1 MKLTVLHTWHVRF
14 DTDAVLYHVSW
25 TKIAGRFRTAGFTVN
40 PLPHSPYG
48 LSVGHSHPGAMT
60 LFTLGHPEYF
70 KYITVTDAPSV

>member
-1 MKLTVLHTWHVRF
+1 MKLAVRHHWHITFHCDVVSY
-14 DTDAVLYHVSW
+14 DVSW
-25 TKIAGRFRTAGFTVN
+25 ITLGDHLVTSGFTVN
-40 PLPHSPYG
+40 PLPGPPYG